1 MEAGDLSEPRL
12 SPDQKWLSFTWTD
25 EHRDVWLFD
34 RARRLA
40 APLTRHEGEDFGSVW
55 TPDSRRVLY
64 ISERRPFFEIYWR
77 ASDQGSPEERLSLVP
92 GDKVPISVSPD
103 GNMLAYHELARD
115 ANIRFAA
122 LGGSAVAIT
131 FPKVPGDQRHPVFSP
146 DGHWLA
152 FTSNESGRSE
162 VYVRPFPNLASG
174 RQQVSTDG
182 GEEPRWT
189 RGGREIVF
197 RSGNRMMAA
206 PIDPFVAAPGRPVEL
221 FSGEYVQAY
230 PVGSYSYDV
239 APDGSKFLMAKP
251 QAIAGGRDVVVVV
264 NWFSELARTLAKK

>member
-12 SPDQKWLSFTWTD
+12 SPDQKWLSFTRTD

-103 GNMLAYHELARD
+103 GKILAYQELARD

-122 LGGSAVAIT
+122 LDGSAAAIA
-131 FPKVPGDQRHPVFSP
+131 FPNVPGDQRHPVFSP

-152 FTSNESGRSE
+152 FTSDESGRAE

-174 RQQVSTDG
+174 RQQVSTEG

-206 PIDPFVAAPGRPVEL
+206 PIDPAAAPGRPVEL
-221 FSGEYVQAY
+221 FSGDYVQPY

-239 APDGSKFLMAKP
+239 APDGNKFLMAKP
-251 QAIAGGRDVVVVV
+251 QAITGGRDVVVVV
-264 NWFSELARTLAKK
+264 NWFSELTRALAKK